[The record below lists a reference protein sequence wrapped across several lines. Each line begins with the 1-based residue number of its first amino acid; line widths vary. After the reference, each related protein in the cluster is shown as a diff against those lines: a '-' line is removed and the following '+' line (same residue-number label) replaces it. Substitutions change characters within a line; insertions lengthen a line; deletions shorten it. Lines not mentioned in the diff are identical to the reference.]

1 MSEKTVE
8 SMVSDIRGLVHP
20 DLVDMAWEFLEN
32 KTSRAGQLN
41 FYKSKGAAQF
51 SCLPPRYNDRGFVE
65 KDGAILLEVAPGVG
79 KQKWDWDQKIS
90 FAFSVA
96 DIAKILG
103 DFDGSLRIFHQH
115 DRMPK
120 TVEFVPGEGKYAGT
134 WNMFVAQGSNKNGN
148 HHRVMVPLDAG
159 EFALLVR
166 LLTAMA
172 PKLIGW
178 VK

>member
-20 DLVDMAWEFLEN
+20 DLVEMAWEFLETQ
-32 KTSRAGQLN
+32 TSRAGQLN

-51 SCLPPRYNDRGFVE
+51 SYLPARYNDRGFVE

-96 DIAKILG
+96 DIAKVLG
-103 DFDGSLRIFHQH
+103 DFDEKIRIFHQH

-134 WNMFVAQGSNKNGN
+134 WNMFIAQGSNKTNN
-148 HHRVMVPLDAG
+148 YHRVMVPLDSG
-159 EFALLVR
+159 EFALLTR
-166 LLTAMA
+166 MLTAIA